1 MKKNGN
7 KGVII
12 GVVVGIAIVASLL
25 FLFRGNVYQMMVK
38 YEDAGNRKSYT
49 VKDEAF
55 ATFINR
61 NLPNDES
68 LDENIDIEQI
78 IDFSLDMTVKT
89 LDYLGE
95 ASETDPQKTLMEGY
109 ANYVGYAAFTATV
122 GDYLIKRFGLNKEWE
137 VKPKKAKLYMFGTNK
152 TKKALDGWYKDHD
165 FVVFKN
171 RATKEEIYV
180 DPAAYESY
188 GTKRVDKYQK

>member
-1 MKKNGN
+1 MKKNGK
-7 KGVII
+7 KGTII
-12 GVVVGIAIVASLL
+12 AVVVGIAVVIALL
-25 FLFRGNVYQMMVK
+25 FLFRGNVYQMVVK

-55 ATFINR
+55 AAFINR

-78 IDFSLDMTVKT
+78 IDLSLDVTVKT
-89 LDYLGE
+89 LDYSAE
-95 ASETDPQKTLMEGY
+95 ASENDPQKTLMEGY
-109 ANYVGYAAFTATV
+109 ANYIGYAAFTATV
-122 GDYLIKRFGLNKEWE
+122 GDYLLKRFGLNKEWE
-137 VKPKKAKLYMFGTNK
+137 AKPKKAKLYMFGTNK
-152 TKKALDGWYKDHD
+152 TKKAPDGWYKDHD

-171 RATKEEIYV
+171 KTTKEEIYV
-180 DPAAYESY
+180 DPSAYESY

>member
-1 MKKNGN
+1 MKKNGK
-7 KGVII
+7 KGII
-12 GVVVGIAIVASLL
+12 IAIVVGIMVLVALL
-25 FLFRGNVYQMMVK
+25 FLFKGNVYRMAVT

-61 NLPNDES
+61 SLPNDES

-89 LDYLGE
+89 LDYFAE
-95 ASETDPQKTLMEGY
+95 ASESDPQKILMEGY
-109 ANYVGYAAFTATV
+109 ANYIGYAAFTATV
-122 GDYLIKRFGLNKEWE
+122 GDYLINRFGLNKEWE

-152 TKKALDGWYKDHD
+152 SKNAPEGWYKDHD
-165 FVVFKN
+165 IVVFKN
-171 RATKEEIYV
+171 KATKEEIYV
-180 DPAAYESY
+180 DPSAYESY
-188 GTKRVDKYQK
+188 GTRRVDKYEK